1 MGRQSE
7 KEKRKI
13 ILMWL
18 TTASSLAPGN
28 TLFIPMKHGVSRTQY
43 KNLGKQIIT
52 EMEALFDKS
61 VFHNLTIYGTSKRGM
76 PYLAIEKC
84 NKITNTSFIVDKNKR
99 ERSLQLLIKSRYTR
113 KAQIIMMLSEGFT
126 QEEIKKALGAS
137 ITPEELKLLK

>member
-1 MGRQSE
+1 MGRQND
-7 KEKRKI
+7 KDKRKI

-18 TTASSLAPGN
+18 TTASSLTPGN

-43 KNLGKQIIT
+43 VNLGKQIIT
-52 EMEALFDKS
+52 EMEALFEKS

-76 PYLAIEKC
+76 PYLAIEKSH
-84 NKITNTSFIVDKNKR
+84 KLQIAFIVDKNKK
-99 ERSLQLLIKSRYTR
+99 ERSLRLLAKSRYTR

>member
-1 MGRQSE
+1 MGRQNE
-7 KEKRKI
+7 KDKRKI

-43 KNLGKQIIT
+43 MNLGKQIIA

-61 VFHNLTIYGTSKRGM
+61 VFHNLAIYGTSKRGM
-76 PYLAIEKC
+76 PYLAIEKSY
-84 NKITNTSFIVDKNKR
+84 KLQIAFIVDKNKK
-99 ERSLQLLIKSRYTR
+99 ERSLRLLAKSRHTR

-126 QEEIKKALGAS
+126 QEEIKKALGTS